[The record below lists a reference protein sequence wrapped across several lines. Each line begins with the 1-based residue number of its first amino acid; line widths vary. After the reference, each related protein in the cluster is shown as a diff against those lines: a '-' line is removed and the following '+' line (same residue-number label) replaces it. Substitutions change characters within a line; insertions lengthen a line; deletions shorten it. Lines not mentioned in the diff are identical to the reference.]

1 MTSSLPLRCVAASA
15 ALLAVLRLS
24 RAQETQPAA
33 EGGFSETQLEQLV
46 APIALYPDSLMMQIL
61 MASTYPLEIVQADR
75 WMKQNASL
83 KGKALEDALK
93 EQDWDPS
100 VKSLCTVPEALTKLS
115 ENLEWTQDLGD
126 AFLGQEAKLL
136 DVVQK
141 MRGKANEAGNL
152 KTTKEQTVTVQE
164 DKIIVIESS
173 DPEVIYVPSYSPT
186 VVYGPAWTYPAPY
199 YPALYAPV
207 PAGYGMMAFGMGMMA
222 GAAMWG
228 SCNWGWGNSEV
239 DIDVDHNYKFNEKT
253 SKNAEKLQSK
263 RQEGGKSKG
272 DWKHNPEHR
281 KGANYRDKGTA
292 QKYGGNKASNR
303 VSRDQARG
311 FDRAPGAAQR
321 PAGQGPR
328 TPGGAAQ
335 RPSAGAR
342 PAASPARPAQ
352 SGNKP
357 AARPSSGQSGGKGS
371 ALSGSRQP
379 SRDRAASSRGS
390 SSRGSSGASRGGG
403 SRGGGGRGGGG
414 RGGGG
419 RR

>member
-1 MTSSLPLRCVAASA
+1 MTSSLPFRCAKVAA
-15 ALLAVLRLS
+15 ALLATASLAP
-24 RAQETQPAA
+24 AQTETQPAA
-33 EGGFSETQLEQLV
+33 AGGFSETQLEQLV
-46 APIALYPDSLMMQIL
+46 APIALYPDALMMQIL

-75 WMKQNASL
+75 WLKKNASL

-93 EQDWDPS
+93 EQDWDPT
-100 VKSLCTVPEALTKLS
+100 VKSLCTVPEVLTKLS

-141 MRGKANEAGNL
+141 MRSKAHEAGNL
-152 KTTKEQTVTVQE
+152 ETTKEQKVTVQE

-199 YPALYAPV
+199 YPPLYAPV
-207 PAGYGMMAFGMGMMA
+207 PPGYGFMAFGMGMMA

-228 SCNWGWGNSEV
+228 GCSWGWGHSEV

-263 RQEGGKSKG
+263 RESGGKSKG

-292 QKYGGNKASNR
+292 QKYGGGQGSNR

-311 FDRAPGAAQR
+311 FDRGGSAQQR
-321 PAGQGPR
+321 PAGGGPR
-328 TPGGAAQ
+328 TPGGASQQPA
-335 RPSAGAR
+335 AGAR
-342 PAASPARPAQ
+342 PSGGANRPAQ
-352 SGNKP
+352 SGNRP
-357 AARPSSGQSGGKGS
+357 AARP
-371 ALSGSRQP
+371 
-379 SRDRAASSRGS
+379 
-390 SSRGSSGASRGGG
+390 
-403 SRGGGGRGGGG
+403 
-414 RGGGG
+414 
-419 RR
+419 